1 MSGQID
7 LSRYITFV
15 SSQTIRMGFG
25 VEKILVIRHER
36 KASLYESWAR
46 RSVRYR
52 RAVTVLGDRPR
63 ANVPELGK
71 VLGREA

>member
-1 MSGQID
+1 
-7 LSRYITFV
+7 
-15 SSQTIRMGFG
+15 MGFG

-36 KASLYESWAR
+36 KASLYELGTSIR
-46 RSVRYR
+46 LRYR